1 MPAKKTIFQKI
12 SDDAVRAKTDKG
24 WQEWFR
30 LLDKFGRK
38 EKGHTQTTKYL
49 RDQHGLSDWWA
60 QAVTI
65 RYEWE
70 HGLRGKNHPDE
81 TLLTNFT

>member
-12 SDDAVRAKTDKG
+12 SDDAVRAKTDRA
-24 WQEWFR
+24 WRDWFGI
-30 LLDKFGRK
+30 LDKFGLK
-38 EKGHTQTTKYL
+38 EKGHTQSAKHL
-49 RDQHGLSDWWA
+49 RDKYGLSAWWA

-70 HGLRGKNHPDE
+70 RGLRHE
-81 TLLTNFT
+81 ASAR